1 MIPFTQLRGQAIF
14 LDRSDIDTDQIIPA
28 RFLTQTTRGQMAD
41 AAFADWPER
50 PRAGRSILVAGA
62 NFGCG
67 SSREHAA
74 WALADFGIRVV
85 LAPQIADI
93 FFENAW
99 RNGILALAVNPAVLD
114 RLRRDPDAEIDVD
127 LAAQFLQ
134 VLSPKDTLS
143 IEFNYP
149 AFPRSCLLRGLD
161 PLDFLLESQPKYALW
176 RTNAPTLVP
185 VPDAPSPFPAAP
197 LRV

>member
-1 MIPFTQLRGQAIF
+1 MIPFTSLRGQAVF

-41 AAFADWPER
+41 AAFADWPQR
-50 PRAGRSILVAGA
+50 PAPGRPILVAGP

-99 RNGILALAVNPAVLD
+99 RNGILALAVNPAVLEF
-114 RLRRDPDAEIDVD
+114 LRREPNAEIEVD
-127 LAAQFLQ
+127 LEAQTLQ
-134 VLSPKDTLS
+134 VHGAHETAAFDF
-143 IEFNYP
+143 EYP
-149 AFPRSCLLRGLD
+149 AFPRTCLLRGLD
-161 PLDFLLESQPKYALW
+161 PLDFLLESQAAYAQW
-176 RTNAPTLVP
+176 RASAPQLVP
-185 VPDAPSPFPAAP
+185 VPDAPRTFPAAP
-197 LRV
+197 LQV

>member
-1 MIPFTQLRGQAIF
+1 MIPFTRLRSQAVF

-50 PRAGRSILVAGA
+50 PQPGRTILVAGP

-74 WALADFGIRVV
+74 WALADFGFRVI

-99 RNGILALAVNPAVLD
+99 RNGILALAIDPALLD
-114 RLRRDPDAEIDVD
+114 HLRRDPDAELQVD
-127 LAAQFLQ
+127 LDAQLLEVSSASGSLRIAF
-134 VLSPKDTLS
+134 S
-143 IEFNYP
+143 YP
-149 AFPRSCLLRGLD
+149 AFPRNCLLRGLD
-161 PLDFLLESQPKYALW
+161 PLDFLLESQPEYTRW
-176 RTNAPTLVP
+176 RATARALVP
-185 VPDAPSPFPAAP
+185 VPEAPSPFPVAP
-197 LRV
+197 LSV

>member
-1 MIPFTQLRGQAIF
+1 MIPFTQLRAQAVF

-50 PRAGRSILVAGA
+50 PRAGRPILVAGP

-85 LAPQIADI
+85 LAPKIADI

-99 RNGILALAVNPAVLD
+99 RNGILALAVSPAVLD
-114 RLRRDPDAEIDVD
+114 QLRQDPDAEIDVD
-127 LAAQFLQ
+127 LEAQSLQ
-134 VLSPKDTLS
+134 VLSSIDTLS

-161 PLDFLLESQPKYALW
+161 PLDFLLESQQEYRQW
-176 RTNAPTLVP
+176 RTHSPALIP